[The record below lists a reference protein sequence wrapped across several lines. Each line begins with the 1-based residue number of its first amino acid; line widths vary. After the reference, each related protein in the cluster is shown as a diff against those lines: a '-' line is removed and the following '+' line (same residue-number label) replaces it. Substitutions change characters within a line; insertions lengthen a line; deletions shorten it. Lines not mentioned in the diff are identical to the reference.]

1 MRPGV
6 PALLPALA
14 FLIGFAIP
22 PGIGA
27 GADRGAPARDA
38 SRDPAIAR
46 LLAAYTGLYA
56 ADTLDRWSRLLHPA
70 LSVAYSDASGAV
82 RVLDRDQFL
91 RRQRDHF
98 ASGRRISER
107 LENVRVETGRR
118 IARVTADF
126 VFVSDGEERRG
137 ALGLHLVKD
146 GDDWTIVAILFS
158 YDGP

>member
-1 MRPGV
+1 MRIRGWA
-6 PALLPALA
+6 AL
-14 FLIGFAIP
+14 
-22 PGIGA
+22 
-27 GADRGAPARDA
+27 
-38 SRDPAIAR
+38 IA
-46 LLAAYTGLYA
+46 LLAALPPVAAPSHGMSESDESASRAAIDRLLSDYTGLYA